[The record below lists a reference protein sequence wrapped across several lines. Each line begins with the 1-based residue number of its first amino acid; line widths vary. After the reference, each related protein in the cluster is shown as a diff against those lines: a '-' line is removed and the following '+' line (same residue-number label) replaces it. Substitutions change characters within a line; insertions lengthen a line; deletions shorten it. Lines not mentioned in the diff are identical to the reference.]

1 MIIEFY
7 KYQGTGN
14 DFIIIDNRSSFFNPY
29 QKNKK
34 IISDLC
40 NRKFGIGADGLILL
54 NKSKNYDFEMIY
66 FNSDGT
72 GNVMCGN
79 GGRCIVA
86 FANYL
91 KIISRQTKFIAFD
104 GEYNAQINK
113 KNKNVTNVS
122 LEMQN
127 VDNIEIIDD
136 SDFFINTGALHYI
149 KFVENIKDLDVYNK
163 ARDIRFNKRFAK
175 SGTNVDFVEI
185 QKNHLFVRTYERG
198 VEKETL
204 SCGTGATASAIAASL
219 KMNLNDN
226 LCFNIKT
233 HGGNLNIS
241 FRKNKNIFSDIWLK
255 ADVSKVF
262 KGKIELYECINRSPL

>member
-1 MIIEFY
+1 MLIEFY

-14 DFIIIDNRSSFFNPY
+14 DFIIIDNRSSVFSPY
-29 QKNKK
+29 QANKK

-54 NKSKNYDFEMIY
+54 NKSKDYDFEMIY

-86 FANYL
+86 FASYL
-91 KIISRQTKFIAFD
+91 KITRLGHTKFIAFD
-104 GEYNAQINK
+104 GEHNAKIIKDNR
-113 KNKNVTNVS
+113 NVTNVS
-122 LEMQN
+122 LKMQN

-136 SDFFINTGALHYI
+136 SDFFINTGAPHYI
-149 KFVENIKDLDVYNK
+149 RFVENIKDLDVYNK
-163 ARDIRFNKRFAK
+163 ARDIRFNNRFVK
-175 SGTNVDFVEI
+175 TGTNVDFVEI
-185 QKNHLFVRTYERG
+185 QKNYLFVRTYERG
-198 VEKETL
+198 IEKETL

-219 KMNLNDN
+219 KMNLDN
-226 LCFNIKT
+226 NLSFNIKMF
-233 HGGNLNIS
+233 GGNLNIS
-241 FRKNKNIFSDIWLK
+241 FKRNKNIFSDIWLK

-262 KGKIELYECINRSPL
+262 KGEIELYECSG